1 MKKMFLISVSIIMAA
16 AIILVA
22 YGSFLNYE
30 SERVI
35 NLRME
40 NRILDLKG
48 ARAKN
53 STFLPV
59 WHIDSLRL
67 TAEHM
72 TDAISRQEGILEEV
86 FVEENDY
93 VTKGQPICRI
103 GNEDIPIQLAQ
114 IDVNIAKANAVVTR
128 YKNSYERY
136 KKLRDFGAV
145 SLEQY
150 EEIETNYKAALEEV
164 KQLQLQREQY
174 EIQQRRL
181 VVNAPL
187 NGEVLML
194 YKNAGSFLT
203 TGASVALIGDFS
215 NLEFTDVVNDDE
227 LNRLGDLSLPGELV
241 INKRDLDKI
250 YNNSYNQG
258 NKGIMQK
265 FNVKITAV
273 EPPLEVEADMRTVH
287 WSVDNSS
294 GLLEPRRYQDATIY
308 AVKERQ
314 NLLIPKEALIDN
326 LKDKVFV
333 WDEKTQQL
341 ELRNIITGTSD
352 ENFIEVLRGLDV
364 GEIVIISG
372 KEGLKEGQKVSVDIE
387 SGEIDG

>member
-1 MKKMFLISVSIIMAA
+1 MAA

-215 NLEFTDVVNDDE
+215 NLEFTDVVYRVN
-227 LNRLGDLSLPGELV
+227 
-241 INKRDLDKI
+241 
-250 YNNSYNQG
+250 
-258 NKGIMQK
+258 
-265 FNVKITAV
+265 
-273 EPPLEVEADMRTVH
+273 
-287 WSVDNSS
+287 W
-294 GLLEPRRYQDATIY
+294 LLT
-308 AVKERQ
+308 KE
-314 NLLIPKEALIDN
+314 I
-326 LKDKVFV
+326 
-333 WDEKTQQL
+333 
-341 ELRNIITGTSD
+341 
-352 ENFIEVLRGLDV
+352 
-364 GEIVIISG
+364 
-372 KEGLKEGQKVSVDIE
+372 
-387 SGEIDG
+387 

>member
-1 MKKMFLISVSIIMAA
+1 
-16 AIILVA
+16 
-22 YGSFLNYE
+22 
-30 SERVI
+30 
-35 NLRME
+35 ME
-40 NRILDLKG
+40 
-48 ARAKN
+48 
-53 STFLPV
+53 
-59 WHIDSLRL
+59 
-67 TAEHM
+67 
-72 TDAISRQEGILEEV
+72 QILENVTVDMVIYSAGLYIIQDPTYIQTLNETV
-86 FVEENDY
+86 FQSFWNNNIEYVTFTIDQNGYLASMIGLEEIDEENDY

-174 EIQQRRL
+174 EIQQKRL

-194 YKNAGSFLT
+194 YKNAGSFLSA
-203 TGASVALIGDFS
+203 GASVALIGDFS

-294 GLLEPRRYQDATIY
+294 GLLEPRRYQDATI
-308 AVKERQ
+308 
-314 NLLIPKEALIDN
+314 
-326 LKDKVFV
+326 
-333 WDEKTQQL
+333 
-341 ELRNIITGTSD
+341 
-352 ENFIEVLRGLDV
+352 
-364 GEIVIISG
+364 
-372 KEGLKEGQKVSVDIE
+372 
-387 SGEIDG
+387 